1 MDALE
6 YEKARIRMCR
16 TMVLEKGGCEACPLY
31 NVLKRKCGFAAS
43 IISNSDIDTIKN
55 NVDRVIKWAKD
66 HPVKTRNFAV
76 ESFRALIK
84 AEPTV
89 TPSPVYAKRVLLDR
103 EVRYDLQNAFP
114 KAFLNLRLE
123 LIAYPARNTTVPLYG
138 ADTLDELNARII
150 EWCSREACKSNSP
163 ASMKYHLNGINQFC
177 HTDFTR
183 DGMEYIYTNLGN
195 GINHDLCLRFVGE
208 MDFNLNKLK
217 RAIAQREGK

>member
-1 MDALE
+1 MTRK
-6 YEKARIRMCR
+6 KAIKTIMSV
-16 TMVLEKGGCEACPLY
+16 TGHGD
-31 NVLKRKCGFAAS
+31 KRAAS
-43 IISNSDIDTIKN
+43 DTFDMVKKCIVGNPSNADVCFRALALIYNRASDH
-55 NVDRVIKWAKD
+55 VM
-66 HPVKTRNFAV
+66 TRNFAV

-89 TPSPVYAKRVLLDR
+89 TPSPVYAKGILLDR
-103 EVRYDLQNAFP
+103 AVRYDLQNAFP
-114 KAFLNLRLE
+114 KALLNLRLE

-138 ADTLDELNARII
+138 ADTIEELNARII
-150 EWCSREACKSNSP
+150 EWCSREACKSYSP
-163 ASMKYHLNGINQFC
+163 ASVKYHLNGINQFC

-217 RAIAQREGK
+217 HEIEKMEKPT

>member
-1 MDALE
+1 MDAVEFFQTVNRLCKNQICAE
-6 YEKARIRMCR
+6 CPICKKGMIKDMCMVRRTVMLGDASVESIEKMI
-16 TMVLEKGGCEACPLY
+16 
-31 NVLKRKCGFAAS
+31 S
-43 IISNSDIDTIKN
+43 I
-55 NVDRVIKWAKD
+55 VEQWAKD
-66 HPVKTRNFAV
+66 NPVKTRNFAV
-76 ESFRALIK
+76 ESCRALIK

-103 EVRYDLQNAFP
+103 EVRHDLQNAFP

-217 RAIAQREGK
+217 HEIEKMEKPT

>member
-1 MDALE
+1 MQRLIDAIHLE
-6 YEKARIRMCR
+6 QSLPTPSPA
-16 TMVLEKGGCEACPLY
+16 
-31 NVLKRKCGFAAS
+31 
-43 IISNSDIDTIKN
+43 DN
-55 NVDRVIKWAKD
+55 NHVM
-66 HPVKTRNFAV
+66 TRHFAV

-89 TPSPVYAKRVLLDR
+89 TPPPVYAQSILLNQA
-103 EVRYDLQNAFP
+103 VRYDLQRAFP
-114 KAFLNLRLE
+114 KAILNLRLE
-123 LIAYPARNTTVPLYG
+123 LIAYPARNTTVPLCG

-150 EWCSREACKSNSP
+150 EWCSREACKSYSS
-163 ASMKYHLNGINQFC
+163 ASQKYHLNGINQFC

-217 RAIAQREGK
+217 RAVAQREGK

>member
-1 MDALE
+1 MQRLIDAIHLE
-6 YEKARIRMCR
+6 QSLPTSSPA
-16 TMVLEKGGCEACPLY
+16 
-31 NVLKRKCGFAAS
+31 
-43 IISNSDIDTIKN
+43 DN
-55 NVDRVIKWAKD
+55 NHVM
-66 HPVKTRNFAV
+66 TRHFAV

-89 TPSPVYAKRVLLDR
+89 TPPPVYEKGILLDR
-103 EVRYDLQNAFP
+103 AVRYDLQNAFP
-114 KAFLNLRLE
+114 KALLNLRLE

-138 ADTLDELNARII
+138 ADTIEELNARII
-150 EWCSREACKSNSP
+150 EWCSREACKSYSS
-163 ASMKYHLNGINQFC
+163 ASQKYHLNGINQFC

-217 RAIAQREGK
+217 RAVAQREGK

>member
-1 MDALE
+1 MQRLIDAIHLE
-6 YEKARIRMCR
+6 QS
-16 TMVLEKGGCEACPLY
+16 LP
-31 NVLKRKCGFAAS
+31 AS
-43 IISNSDIDTIKN
+43 SPADN
-55 NVDRVIKWAKD
+55 NHVM
-66 HPVKTRNFAV
+66 TRHFAV

-89 TPSPVYAKRVLLDR
+89 TPPPVYAQAILLNQA
-103 EVRYDLQNAFP
+103 VRYDLQNAFP

-138 ADTLDELNARII
+138 ADTIEELNARII
-150 EWCSREACKSNSP
+150 EWCSREACKSYSS
-163 ASMKYHLNGINQFC
+163 ASQKYHLNGINQFC
-177 HTDFTR
+177 HTNFNR

-217 RAIAQREGK
+217 HAIAQREGK

>member
-1 MDALE
+1 MQRLIDATHLE
-6 YEKARIRMCR
+6 QS
-16 TMVLEKGGCEACPLY
+16 LP
-31 NVLKRKCGFAAS
+31 AS
-43 IISNSDIDTIKN
+43 SPADN
-55 NVDRVIKWAKD
+55 NHVM
-66 HPVKTRNFAV
+66 TRHFAV

-89 TPSPVYAKRVLLDR
+89 TPSPVYAQGILLNQA
-103 EVRYDLQNAFP
+103 VRYDLQNAFP
-114 KAFLNLRLE
+114 KALLNLRLE

-138 ADTLDELNARII
+138 ADTIEELNARII
-150 EWCSREACKSNSP
+150 EWCSREACKSYSP
-163 ASMKYHLNGINQFC
+163 ASVKYHLNGINQFC

-217 RAIAQREGK
+217 HEIEKMEKPT